1 MRYTGA
7 VPRPTYHHG
16 DLRRALLA
24 AALDLVRTGGP
35 DAVTIREVARRVEVS
50 PAAIYRH
57 FPDREALL
65 AEVGRVARGDLARC
79 MLDGLADADGGRDR
93 QHSID
98 RLLALGRG
106 YLEYA
111 RDHPNM
117 IAVAFLPFEPSD
129 GLPEDPNPW
138 NLLAAALDDLVD
150 VGAMAP
156 ERRPGAE
163 IVAWSAVHGFATL
176 RANRSFEVSG
186 ERDPD
191 PERLLE
197 AIAQS
202 LSLEA

>member
-1 MRYTGA
+1 M
-7 VPRPTYHHG
+7 PRATYHHG
-16 DLRRALLA
+16 DLRRALTD
-24 AALDLVRTGGP
+24 AALDLVRGGGP

-50 PAAIYRH
+50 PAAVYRH
-57 FPDREALL
+57 FPDREGLL
-65 AEVGRVARGDLARC
+65 AEVARVARGDLAHR
-79 MLDGLADADGGRDR
+79 LLGELTRVDGASGRR
-93 QHSID
+93 QSID

-111 RDHPNM
+111 REHPTM
-117 IAVAFLPFEPSD
+117 IAVAFLPFEPTD

-138 NLLAAALDDLVD
+138 NLLAAALDELVS

-186 ERDPD
+186 EPDPD
-191 PERLLE
+191 PERLLA
-197 AIAQS
+197 AIARS
-202 LSLEA
+202 LDLEA

>member
-1 MRYTGA
+1 M
-7 VPRPTYHHG
+7 PRPTYHHG
-16 DLRRALLA
+16 DRRRALSG
-24 AALDLVRTGGP
+24 AALNLVRVGGP

-65 AEVGRVARGDLARC
+65 AEVGRIARGDLARR
-79 MLDGLADADGGRDR
+79 MLDELAYVDGGMNRR
-93 QHSID
+93 HSID

-111 RDHPNM
+111 REHPNM
-117 IAVAFLPFEPSD
+117 IAVAFLPFEPAD

-138 NLLAAALDDLVD
+138 NLLAAALDELVN
-150 VGAMAP
+150 VRAMAP

-163 IVAWSAVHGFATL
+163 IVAWSAVHGFAML

-191 PERLLE
+191 PERLLA
-197 AIAQS
+197 AIASS
-202 LSLEA
+202 LDLVA